1 MQRKQKRFRR
11 SLLAMFVMLAAV
23 VVMTFS
29 STSYAATKVTVKFSA
44 NGGSVGT
51 SSKQVSYPGTYG
63 ALPTPSRTG
72 YSFAGWYTAANGG
85 TKVTST
91 TKVIRGSVHTLYAHW
106 TANRY
111 TVSFNGMGT
120 SVSPSSKTVTYG
132 STYGTLPNPTKTGH
146 TFAGWYTNT
155 NGRGTRIYASSKVT
169 TASNH
174 TLYANWTAINRT
186 LYFNANGGS
195 VSPSYKTVTYGQ
207 KLGTLPT
214 PTRSGYTFAG
224 WSKTQSGSS
233 NYVNANTTFSQTS
246 DLTVYARWNKN
257 VSFVTNGGSAVSSR
271 NYLMGTTYGT
281 LPNTSKSGYR
291 FLGWYRGQN
300 SGVRVYP
307 SDSVLTLGTLYA
319 KWEPITGTF
328 KARDCHNSDGSFH
341 SASSHKRA
349 FTAND
354 AKVQG
359 LRGVVRSMSDSK
371 QKYAALYALDAVGS
385 YYCQEQRNTNG
396 AYDCSSLV
404 SRSYTFAGVTSTFS
418 DLPVTG
424 TMKSRL
430 DTLVSQGKAVK
441 VTNGNYQTGDIMFNG
456 SSYGHVSI
464 YIGTY
469 GGVKYRVAAE
479 GHSDGVGYFDVTK
492 RSYTAVYRLK

>member
-23 VVMTFS
+23 VAMTFS
-29 STSYAATKVTVKFSA
+29 STSYAAVKVTVKFSA
-44 NGGSVGT
+44 NGGSVST
-51 SSKQVSYPGTYG
+51 SSKQVNYPGTYG
-63 ALPTPSRTG
+63 TLPTPSRRG
-72 YSFAGWYTAANGG
+72 YSFAGWYTSASGG
-85 TKVTST
+85 TKITST
-91 TKVIRGSVHTLYAHW
+91 TKVIRGTVHALYAHW

-111 TVSFNGMGT
+111 TVTFNGMGT
-120 SVSPSSKTVTYG
+120 AVSPSSKTVTYD
-132 STYGTLPNPTKTGH
+132 SSYGTLPSPSKTGY
-146 TFAGWYTNT
+146 TFSGWYTNA
-155 NGRGTRIYASSKVT
+155 NGKGTRIYSGTTVK

-174 TLYANWTAINRT
+174 TLYAYWVPINRT

-195 VSPSYKTVTYGQ
+195 VSPTYKTVTYG
-207 KLGTLPT
+207 KSLGSLPT

-224 WSKTQSGSS
+224 WSKTQTGSA
-233 NYVNANTTFSQTS
+233 NYVNSNTTFNQTS
-246 DLTVYARWNKN
+246 NLTVYARWNKN
-257 VSFVTNGGSAVSSR
+257 VSFVTNGGTAVSSR
-271 NYLMGTTYGT
+271 NYLIGTAYGT
-281 LPNTSKSGYR
+281 LPSTSKSGYL

-307 SDSVLTLGTLYA
+307 SESVSTLGTLYA

-341 SASSHKRA
+341 SAASHKRA

-359 LRGVVRSMSDSK
+359 LRSVVRGMADSK
-371 QKYAALYALDAVGS
+371 QKFAALYALDAVGS
-385 YYCQEQRNTNG
+385 YYCQEQRKTNG

-404 SRSYTFAGVTSTFS
+404 GRSYTFAGVTATFS

-430 DTLVSQGKAVK
+430 DALVSQGKAIK
-441 VTNGNYQTGDIMFNG
+441 VTNGSYQTGDIMFNYN
-456 SSYGHVSI
+456 SYSHVSI